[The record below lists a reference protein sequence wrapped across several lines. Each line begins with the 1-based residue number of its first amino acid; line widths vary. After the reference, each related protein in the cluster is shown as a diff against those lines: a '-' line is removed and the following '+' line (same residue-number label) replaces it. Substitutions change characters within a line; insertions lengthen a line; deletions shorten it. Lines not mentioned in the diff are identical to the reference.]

1 MPKIKE
7 QEHVRIK
14 EKSTQ
19 EGKEQITKVADEK
32 MVTTKAEA
40 EKTEAPKKKKNIIRV
55 YHAQNASDGG
65 KNRSKRPASDKK
77 PAARPQQRTQAAKP
91 AETVAQKPVAETT
104 APKKPQSTPV
114 QETPTAKKPAEK
126 PAAEAAQTQARP
138 QRSEQ
143 GGYNNNRNQNRPN
156 RDNRENRGD
165 NRGDNRGNRDFR
177 NNGDKRPSDRGP
189 QGNRNSGGRPQRQ
202 GEGRPARQGEGNG
215 RPMRG
220 NGRPQ
225 QGGQGRP
232 GQGGN
237 GRPDNRGEGRFG
249 GNNRGGQ
256 RAGGGRRDNDAVF
269 TPELTKTSKD
279 SKRERDR
286 ENKNKK
292 KDFEKNSGAGHN
304 RPNQGGRRNLSR
316 IPKALQKP
324 APQPKQEEKKP
335 EVKEITLPEKMTIRE
350 LAEAMKM
357 QPSVIVKKL
366 FMEGIM
372 VTVNHEIDFEKAQE
386 IALDY
391 DIIAEPE
398 EKVDVIEELLKEE
411 EEDESTMVS
420 RPPVVCVMG
429 HVDHGKTS
437 LLDAIRNTH
446 VTRGEAGGITQHIG
460 ASVVEINGQKI
471 TFLDTPGHEAFTA
484 MRMRGANSTDIAV
497 LVVAADDGVMPQTV
511 EAISHAKAA
520 GVEIIVAINKI
531 DKPSA
536 NIERVK
542 QELSEYELIP
552 EDWGGSTIFVPVSAH
567 TGEGIDTLLEMILL
581 SAEVLE
587 LKANPNR
594 AARGLV
600 IEAQLDKGKG
610 PVATILVQKGTLHVG
625 DFIAAGACSGKVRAM
640 MDDRGR
646 RVKEAGPS
654 TPVEILG
661 LGDVPNA
668 GEILMAFP
676 SDKEAKNFAAAF
688 VTENKKHLLEETK
701 GKLSLDNLFD
711 QIQASDLKELPI
723 IVKADVQGSVE
734 AVKQSLIKLSNEEVV
749 VRVIHGGVGAV
760 NESDVSL
767 AATSNAIIIGFNV
780 RPDAMAKQL
789 ADQEGVDLRLYKVIY
804 QAIEDVEAAMKGML
818 DPVFEEKVIGHAEVR
833 QLFKASG
840 VGTIAGSYVLDGIFQ
855 RNCKVRITREGEL
868 VFEGELASLKR
879 FKDDVKEVKA
889 GYECGLVFDG
899 FNDVKEE
906 DKVEAYIMVEVPR

>member
-1 MPKIKE
+1 MIKDKFS
-7 QEHVRIK
+7 R
-14 EKSTQ
+14 S
-19 EGKEQITKVADEK
+19 GKEQYRQLDTPKTE
-32 MVTTKAEA
+32 
-40 EKTEAPKKKKNIIRV
+40 EKTTTVNAEGNKSEAPKKKKNIIRV
-55 YHAQNASDGG
+55 FHAQNASDGG
-65 KNRSKRPASDKK
+65 KGRRK
-77 PAARPQQRTQAAKP
+77 PAAGEKKGPARSQNGGQRPAGQGTRNNESGEQRNSQGGANRTQ
-91 AETVAQKPVAETT
+91 
-104 APKKPQSTPV
+104 
-114 QETPTAKKPAEK
+114 
-126 PAAEAAQTQARP
+126 
-138 QRSEQ
+138 
-143 GGYNNNRNQNRPN
+143 GGR
-156 RDNRENRGD
+156 
-165 NRGDNRGNRDFR
+165 
-177 NNGDKRPSDRGP
+177 P
-189 QGNRNSGGRPQRQ
+189 QGNRPEGRRDGNRDGRSFEGRRDGGNRFGGNRSQT
-202 GEGRPARQGEGNG
+202 GEGRPARQGEGNRGPRQNDG
-215 RPMRG
+215 RGGNRFGGGANRG
-220 NGRPQ
+220 
-225 QGGQGRP
+225 QGGQGGRSE
-232 GQGGN
+232 GGR
-237 GRPDNRGEGRFG
+237 GGDNRFG
-249 GNNRGGQ
+249 GQNRGGQ
-256 RAGGGRRDNDAVF
+256 GGARPGQRKSSSSDSVF
-269 TPELTKTSKD
+269 TPELTKTSTD

-292 KDFEKNSGAGHN
+292 KDFEKGGQGGR
-304 RPNQGGRRNLSR
+304 RPNQGGRRPNSR

-324 APQPKQEEKKP
+324 TPQPKQEEKKP

-366 FMEGIM
+366 FMEGVM
-372 VTVNHEIDFEKAQE
+372 VTVNQEIDFDKAEE
-386 IALDY
+386 IALGF
-391 DIIAEPE
+391 DIIAEKE
-398 EKVDVIEELLKEE
+398 EKVDVIAELLKED
-411 EEDESTMVS
+411 EEDEDDMVP

-437 LLDAIRNTH
+437 LLDAIRNTN

-460 ASVVEINGQKI
+460 AYVVNIKGQKI

-484 MRMRGANSTDIAV
+484 MRMRGANATDIAV

-536 NIERVK
+536 NVERVK

-567 TGEGIDTLLEMILL
+567 TGEGIESLLEMILL
-581 SAEVLE
+581 TAEVSE

-594 AARGLV
+594 EARGLV

-625 DFIAAGACSGKVRAM
+625 DFIAAGACNGKVRAM
-640 MDDRGR
+640 MDDKGR

-668 GEILMAFP
+668 GEILMSFE
-676 SDKEAKNFAAAF
+676 SDKEAKNFAGAF
-688 VTENKKHLLEETK
+688 VTENKSRLLEETK

-734 AVKQSLIKLSNEEVV
+734 AVKQSLTKLSNEEVIV
-749 VRVIHGGVGAV
+749 KVIHGGVGAI

-780 RPDAMAKQL
+780 RPDTTAKQL
-789 ADQEGVDLRLYKVIY
+789 AEQEGVDLRLYKVIY

-840 VGTIAGSYVLDGIFQ
+840 VGTIAGSYVLDGTFQ
-855 RNCKVRITREGEL
+855 RNCKVRITRGEDQI
-868 VFEGELASLKR
+868 FEGELASLKR
-879 FKDDVKEVKA
+879 FKDDVKEVRA
-889 GYECGLVFDG
+889 GYECGLVFND